1 VSSTKR
7 TDLAAEA
14 ERLVAQG
21 KLDAA
26 AAKYEMLLRQS
37 PRDLNTL
44 NKIGDIYSRIGK
56 KKQAIDHFL
65 KLCEFYEKDGFVP
78 KAIAIYKK
86 VIKLDP
92 SDISAARRLADLLA
106 SKRLVLEAREQYQ
119 IVLRKYE
126 ASGDMDNLIAC
137 RKAMVAL
144 DPQDAEGLRSLAELL
159 AAAKRGDEAADAWAE
174 AGAELDRR
182 GEHEQA
188 RSFYQKASTMK
199 PGSANIAARLAA
211 SHVAA
216 GDVET
221 GVRLVKEALSKSGD
235 DADLLALLADIHVQ
249 AGERK
254 EAGKALHRAIELAP
268 QRSELRVRL
277 ARLHVSQGEIAG
289 AFTAVEPVLG
299 RLGKEEVSTEV
310 VVILEEIIGKDGKH
324 RDALQALFSLKLRA
338 GDDNL
343 AANHG
348 LKLLDLFV
356 ENGDLTQAQSLVDR
370 LIIMRPADEKLKER
384 RGQIRSAME
393 TPFAAG
399 AGGAQSIEEVTI
411 DADGEGLGG
420 LDPSVIAA
428 LGLPEPLELTREDR
442 DFIAEHMTEADVFV
456 KYGLPDRAVEQL
468 RVVMEKYPTYVP
480 SLTRLKE
487 IHLEEGQREEA
498 RRMMS
503 MLVKA
508 HLVAGERVAAEEAL
522 AELRRYDPTSRELM
536 DLETALNPPPAAEV
550 KRAPAA
556 PPARPA
562 AAPTAARVDRGD
574 EEGDEEFEIVF
585 EEEAVE
591 AAPAAAKAADAPKAA
606 AAAPGEQA
614 APKQPPA
621 SAKPAPAQAKSAA
634 PPAKS
639 RAAKP
644 APAADADD
652 SLLDLAAEVDAA
664 LGAVVGGETSSIS
677 GGVEE
682 PESLEDMVAAFR
694 SNVEQTVGED
704 DAETRYNLGIAFMEM
719 GLMDEA
725 IGEFQV
731 ASRDERFS
739 GNCCS
744 MLGLCFRRKGMAAQ
758 AVRWYRRGL
767 ENGTAMEEQ
776 QALGLRYDLAEVLI
790 EVGEQKEAL
799 TLYTEVFGVDS
810 RFRDVATKIKDLQ
823 KVVAG

>member
-1 VSSTKR
+1 MTAKR

-14 ERLVAQG
+14 EKLVAQG

-26 AAKYEMLLRQS
+26 ASKYEMLLRQA

-56 KKQAIDHFL
+56 KKQAIGHFL
-65 KLCEFYEKDGFVP
+65 KLCEYYEKDGFVP

-92 SDISAARRLADLLA
+92 ADVSAAKRLADLLA
-106 SKRLVLEAREQYQ
+106 SKGLVQEAREQYQ
-119 IVLRKYE
+119 TVLRKYE
-126 ASGDMDNLIAC
+126 TGDDMDSLIAC

-144 DPQDAEGLRSLAELL
+144 DPQDAEGLRALAELL
-159 AAAKRGDEAADAWAE
+159 AAAKRGEEAADVWAE

-188 RSFYQKASTMK
+188 RSFYQKASGLK

-221 GVRLVKEALSKSGD
+221 GVRLVKEAIAKGGE

-249 AGERK
+249 AGERRA
-254 EAGKALHRAIELAP
+254 AGVALGRAIELAP

-289 AFTAVEPVLG
+289 AFTTVEPVLG
-299 RLGKEEVSTEV
+299 RLGKDGESTEV
-310 VVILEEIIGKDGKH
+310 AGVLEEILGKDPQH

-338 GDDNL
+338 GDDAL
-343 AANHG
+343 AAGHG
-348 LKLLDLFV
+348 MKLLDLFV

-370 LIIMRPADEKLKER
+370 LIVMRPADETLKER
-384 RGQIRSAME
+384 RGQIQSSME

-399 AGGAQSIEEVTI
+399 AAPGAGVDDVTI
-411 DADGEGLGG
+411 DVDGEGLGS
-420 LDPSVIAA
+420 LDPGVVAA

-468 RVVMEKYPTYVP
+468 RVVMEKYPVYVP
-480 SLTRLKE
+480 ALTRLKE
-487 IHLEEGQREEA
+487 IHLEEGQREDG
-498 RRMMS
+498 RKVMS

-508 HLVAGERVAAEEAL
+508 HLVAGERVVAEEAL
-522 AELRRYDPTSRELM
+522 SELRRYDPTSRELM
-536 DLETALNPPPAAEV
+536 DLETALNPPAEEEV
-550 KRAPAA
+550 HGSAPAQA
-556 PPARPA
+556 P
-562 AAPTAARVDRGD
+562 APVQSKESD
-574 EEGDEEFEIVF
+574 DEEFEIVF
-585 EEEAVE
+585 EEE
-591 AAPAAAKAADAPKAA
+591 DAP
-606 AAAPGEQA
+606 
-614 APKQPPA
+614 PPPVQ
-621 SAKPAPAQAKSAA
+621 KA
-634 PPAKS
+634 PPPRTAVRPVEVKT
-639 RAAKP
+639 
-644 APAADADD
+644 APRMPELPKVDEAGDD

-664 LGAVVGGETSSIS
+664 LGVVVGGGPS
-677 GGVEE
+677 GAAEE
-682 PESLEDMVAAFR
+682 PESLEDMVRAFR
-694 SNVEQTVGED
+694 TNVEQTVAED
-704 DAETRYNLGIAFMEM
+704 DPETRYNLGIAFMEM

-731 ASRDERFS
+731 ASRDQHFAA
-739 GNCCS
+739 NCCS

-767 ENGTAMEEQ
+767 ENGTSIEEQ

-810 RFRDVATKIKDLQ
+810 RFRDVAAKIKDLQ
-823 KVVAG
+823 KVTS